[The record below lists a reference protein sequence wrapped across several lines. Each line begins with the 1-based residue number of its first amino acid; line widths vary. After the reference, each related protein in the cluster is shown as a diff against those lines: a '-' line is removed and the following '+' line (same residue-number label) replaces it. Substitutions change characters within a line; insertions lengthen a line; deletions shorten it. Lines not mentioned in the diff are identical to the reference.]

1 MTSSSTDLSRRTAVR
16 SLQSG
21 TIGAIVEW
29 YEYTVYGTT
38 AALVFGTL
46 FFPQLQPGIGQI
58 AALASFGVGFLARPA
73 GAFVA
78 GHLGDRIGRKST
90 LILTFSVMTV
100 ATALIGLLPTYAQIG
115 VAAPILLCVLR
126 LAQGFAVGGEW
137 GGAAII
143 AVENAP
149 PGRRGFFGSW
159 PQIGV
164 SSGLLLGS
172 AAIALSAAVSGPE
185 FVEWGWRVPFLLSIP
200 LAAVGFLIRL
210 RAMESPAFLAEK
222 ARREAAHEE
231 QKAPL
236 VVLFRD
242 HRRPLLI
249 AIFARF
255 AEAGNY
261 YLFTTFVLSYITT
274 ELGVPRDIG
283 LVASM
288 IGAAANV
295 ALIPVYGRLSDAI
308 GRRRTFFMGGVF
320 IILTAAPIFMLIGTG
335 QPWAIVAG
343 VVAFMG
349 LGHAMVYAP
358 QPALYC
364 ELFPTAVR
372 YSGISIGYQM
382 ASVLLSGFTP
392 ALASA
397 LLIWSGGSLW
407 PVVGFAV
414 VTTLIAMT
422 AVWFAPDRRSVPLD
436 RIGVPEE
443 GEHRAD
449 ARALTSL
456 APGPV
461 RR

>member
-1 MTSSSTDLSRRTAVR
+1 MTAPAIRPHDHRAAIR

-29 YEYTVYGTT
+29 YEYTIYGTT
-38 AALVFGTL
+38 AALVFGAL
-46 FFPQLQPGIGQI
+46 FFPSLEPGVAQV
-58 AALASFGVGFLARPA
+58 AALATFGVGFLARPL

-90 LILTFSVMTV
+90 LILTFSVMTI
-100 ATALIGLLPTYAQIG
+100 ATALIGLLPTFAQIG
-115 VAAPILLCVLR
+115 MAAPILLCVLR

-149 PGRRGFFGSW
+149 KGRRGFYGSW

-172 AAIALSAAVSGPE
+172 AVVGLSLAVSGDD
-185 FVEWGWRVPFLLSIP
+185 FDVWGWRIPFLLAIP
-200 LAAVGFLIRL
+200 LALVGFIIRL
-210 RAMESPAFLAEK
+210 RSTESPAFLEEK
-222 ARREAAHEE
+222 ARQEALQEK
-231 QKAPL
+231 QKAPV

-261 YLFTTFVLSYITT
+261 YIFTTFVLSYITT
-274 ELGVPRDIG
+274 ELGVSRGVG
-283 LVASM
+283 LTASM
-288 IGAAANV
+288 IGAGANI
-295 ALIPVYGRLSDAI
+295 ALIPVYGHLSDRI
-308 GRRRTFFMGGVF
+308 GRPRTFLIGGAC
-320 IILTAAPIFMLIGTG
+320 IIATTVPIFRLIETG
-335 QPWAIVAG
+335 QTWGIIAGIVL
-343 VVAFMG
+343 FMG
-349 LGHAMVYAP
+349 LGHGLVYAP

-372 YSGISIGYQM
+372 YTGISVGYQM
-382 ASVLLSGFTP
+382 AAVLLSSFTP

-397 LLIWSGGSLW
+397 LVVFSDGSLW
-407 PVVGFAV
+407 PIMAFAI
-414 VTTLIAMT
+414 VTTSIAML
-422 AVWFAPDRRSVPLD
+422 AVRLAPDQRHLD
-436 RIGVPEE
+436 LDEIGRVEPVE
-443 GEHRAD
+443 R
-449 ARALTSL
+449 
-456 APGPV
+456 GPQLV
-461 RR
+461 S